1 MEKAR
6 TKDCKNMNV
15 ITFSN
20 IPRNVV
26 EEMAKHL
33 DSDGEANWEALADWH
48 GLSQVDIQVMN
59 V

>member
-1 MEKAR
+1 M
-6 TKDCKNMNV
+6 KDCKNMNV